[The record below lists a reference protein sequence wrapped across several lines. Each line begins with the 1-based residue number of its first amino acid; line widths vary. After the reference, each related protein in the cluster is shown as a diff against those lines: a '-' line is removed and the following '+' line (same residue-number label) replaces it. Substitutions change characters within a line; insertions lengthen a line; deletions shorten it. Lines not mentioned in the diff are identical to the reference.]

1 VGLVCKLSQ
10 TLRPARTPNPTD
22 DGIPAEITGWRDSLR
37 TPRELPEDSLRAQ
50 EARQAAAWI
59 AQQLS
64 DWQAQGKDMGAANVM
79 VLSRKRAG
87 LLPLQDELRH
97 LQIAAHVGD
106 KCDLIEC
113 CEVQDV
119 VALLDVLVSPQHDLS
134 LARALKSPL
143 FNLDDS
149 ALVSLALARRDE
161 PLPWFELLQK
171 LQLKTY
177 DGRWVAADLIRWK
190 GWLDTLPPHD
200 ALQAIYSDGDVLA
213 RFAVAAPPSQRDT
226 VLANLRAV
234 LGVSLQLGG
243 GRYATPYAFVRALKA
258 GGVLAPPV
266 VASQAVRL
274 LTVHGAK
281 GLEAH
286 TVLLLDT
293 DSPERKA
300 ETMGVLVDWPGES
313 PAPVRFVFLASESQP
328 PACAADALSAERRE
342 REREELNTLYV
353 AMTRARH
360 TLAVSS
366 IEPYQAS
373 GRSWWSRLEPLADEV
388 ALVDQAPNQARVP
401 LADGF
406 DLKVLPLGPPT
417 VVAADA
423 QPGILELV
431 VGPEASSMS
440 DSVLARLGLAMHRL
454 LEWGDCATSA
464 ARAAAQ
470 EFGLDAEQGAQAAAM
485 AEAILHGEGAWAWD
499 PQMLSWAGNEVTL
512 VYCGQTLRLDR
523 LVQRRDPGHAGHW
536 WVLDYKSSAAPLQQ
550 PALVAQLRQY
560 QKAVQSAYPADVV
573 HAAFL
578 TARGA
583 MVVLEKQNEF

>member
-1 VGLVCKLSQ
+1 M
-10 TLRPARTPNPTD
+10 
-22 DGIPAEITGWRDSLR
+22 R

-64 DWQAQGKDMGAANVM
+64 DWQAQGKDLGAANVM
-79 VLSRKRAG
+79 VLSRKRSG

-171 LQLKTY
+171 LQLKTH
-177 DGRWVAADLIRWK
+177 DGRGVATDLIRWK

-200 ALQAIYSDGDVLA
+200 ALQAIYTDGDVLA

-328 PACAADALSAERRE
+328 PACAVDALSAERRE

-440 DSVLARLGLAMHRL
+440 DPVMARLGLAMHRL

-499 PQMLSWAGNEVTL
+499 PQILSWAGNEVTL

-523 LVQRRDPGHAGHW
+523 LVQRRDPGHEGQW

-560 QKAVQSAYPADVV
+560 QKAVQSAYPSDLV

-583 MVVLEKQNEF
+583 MVVLEKQHEF

>member
-1 VGLVCKLSQ
+1 
-10 TLRPARTPNPTD
+10 
-22 DGIPAEITGWRDSLR
+22 
-37 TPRELPEDSLRAQ
+37 
-50 EARQAAAWI
+50 
-59 AQQLS
+59 
-64 DWQAQGKDMGAANVM
+64 M
-79 VLSRKRAG
+79 
-87 LLPLQDELRH
+87 
-97 LQIAAHVGD
+97 
-106 KCDLIEC
+106 
-113 CEVQDV
+113 

-171 LQLKTY
+171 LQLKTH
-177 DGRWVAADLIRWK
+177 DGRGVAADLIRWK

-200 ALQAIYSDGDVLA
+200 ALQAIYTDGDVLA

-313 PAPVRFVFLASESQP
+313 PAPARFVFLASESQP
-328 PACAADALSAERRE
+328 PACAVDALAAERRE

-406 DLKVLPLGPPT
+406 DLKVLPLGPPR
-417 VVAADA
+417 VVSADGQA
-423 QPGILELV
+423 GTPGV
-431 VGPEASSMS
+431 AVGPEALSQTEP
-440 DSVLARLGLAMHRL
+440 VLARLGLAMHRL
-454 LEWGDCATSA
+454 LEWGGRSA
-464 ARAAAQ
+464 PAVRAAAQ

-523 LVQRRDPGHAGHW
+523 LVQRRDPGHEGQW

-560 QKAVQSAYPADVV
+560 QKAVQSAYPSDVV

-583 MVVLEKQNEF
+583 MVVLEKQHEF